1 MTFLMGTGSL
11 GICLAIAYL
20 WIHSGMILLA
30 SHRPHSSGRILAT
43 NLLLIACFIILLLS
57 ATPEWQE
64 WAGLRFLRLWV
75 PVIFFWWAY
84 KWAGH
89 TLSLFYPSDYS
100 LDPLLIRLED
110 RWLGQPSL
118 WWARRGSPW
127 LTELFHGFYVSYY
140 LYTPVLGIPLYAQGR
155 LREFEAMAAA
165 VMLGYA
171 VGYSL
176 SALVPVWGP
185 RWGLVAAGLLE
196 SSEQRLRGYGI
207 TRAVNSIM
215 YGGVAHKGAAMPS
228 THSSTAVV
236 FLVWC
241 SRLWGVEGGVLAG
254 IVVVGM
260 GLGSIYGRYHYLADV
275 LCGAALGAI
284 SVWVADRLILG
295 LCVVL

>member
-1 MTFLMGTGSL
+1 MTFLLGTGSL
-11 GICLAIAYL
+11 GICLSITYL
-20 WIHSGMILLA
+20 GIHSGMILLA
-30 SHRPHSSGRILAT
+30 AHRPHSSGRILAT
-43 NLLLIACFIILLLS
+43 NLLLIACFFLLLLS
-57 ATPEWQE
+57 ATAEWV
-64 WAGLRFLRLWV
+64 GFRFLRLWV

-84 KWAGH
+84 TWAGH
-89 TLSLFYPSDYS
+89 TLRLFYPPDLS
-100 LDPLLIRLED
+100 LDPPLIRLED

-140 LYTPVLGIPLYAQGR
+140 LYTPILGISLYAQGR
-155 LREFEAMAAA
+155 FREFEAMAFA

-196 SSEQRLRGYGI
+196 SSEQKMRGYGI

-228 THSSTAVV
+228 THSSTAVI

-260 GLGSIYGRYHYLADV
+260 GMGSVYGRYHYVADV
-275 LCGAALGAI
+275 LCGAALGVLSI
-284 SVWVADRLILG
+284 WIADGLILG
-295 LCVVL
+295 Y